1 MLFMTIIVA
10 GKLIGM
16 DINMKI
22 LMAKTVLKI

>member
-10 GKLIGM
+10 GKPIGM